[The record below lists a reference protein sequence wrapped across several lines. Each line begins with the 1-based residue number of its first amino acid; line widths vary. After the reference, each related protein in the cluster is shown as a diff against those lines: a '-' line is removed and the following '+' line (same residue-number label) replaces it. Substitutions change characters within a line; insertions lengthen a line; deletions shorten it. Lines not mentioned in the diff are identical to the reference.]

1 MMLKSAKTADI
12 AGSALMSAR
21 RVPWIYST
29 QRIASEMNPIPTI
42 ATVINEIST
51 AYIVIAPMS
60 LPAARHIRLTRRTKW
75 PYFTKLKYKLFPG
88 STTLR

>member
-42 ATVINEIST
+42 ATVIKDIST
-51 AYIVIAPMS
+51 AYLVIVPKS
-60 LPAARHIRLTRRTKW
+60 RPAARQIRLTRRTK
-75 PYFTKLKYKLFPG
+75 
-88 STTLR
+88 